1 MTTKPIQ
8 PNDRIIYLDI
18 LRGMAILFI
27 FLANVYTFCGW
38 YDLPDEIKNEFSEA
52 SLNSAIKQF
61 TVVFVDG
68 KWYSIFSILFGIGF
82 VIQHENAK
90 QSNKAFVP
98 FFSRRM
104 LGLLVFGLLHLFFLW
119 FGDILTL
126 YALVG
131 FVLILFKDFSNK
143 KLLIWAGILLALPT
157 VHFLLMIAFDN
168 FYPFL
173 LIQELLA
180 YYTRNNIPFIMENGD
195 LNFYD
200 FAQTRLNG
208 DSWREF
214 FVINF
219 GMTYGR
225 LFSLLYEGRFFKV
238 LACFLIGIWAGRKI
252 LNKGLLQNQKLLK
265 QIMLY
270 GFLLGIPM
278 NILLAYGRVQ
288 TEQVWQLLD
297 FIIYA
302 LGVVPLAC
310 AYAATVALHFNSKQ
324 KYLSIFAPVGQMAM
338 SNYILQSIISIF
350 IFYGIG
356 LGLALETPLWQVI
369 GIALLVF
376 ILQIIFSKYW
386 LQKFRFGPLEWIWRM
401 MTYQKYIKVIKK

>member
-1 MTTKPIQ
+1 
-8 PNDRIIYLDI
+8 
-18 LRGMAILFI
+18 
-27 FLANVYTFCGW
+27 
-38 YDLPDEIKNEFSEA
+38 
-52 SLNSAIKQF
+52 
-61 TVVFVDG
+61 
-68 KWYSIFSILFGIGF
+68 
-82 VIQHENAK
+82 
-90 QSNKAFVP
+90 
-98 FFSRRM
+98 
-104 LGLLVFGLLHLFFLW
+104 
-119 FGDILTL
+119 
-126 YALVG
+126 
-131 FVLILFKDFSNK
+131 
-143 KLLIWAGILLALPT
+143 
-157 VHFLLMIAFDN
+157 
-168 FYPFL
+168 
-173 LIQELLA
+173 
-180 YYTRNNIPFIMENGD
+180 
-195 LNFYD
+195 
-200 FAQTRLNG
+200 
-208 DSWREF
+208 
-214 FVINF
+214 
-219 GMTYGR
+219 MTYGR

-252 LNKGLLQNQKLLK
+252 LNEGLLQNQKLLK

-278 NILLAYGRVQ
+278 NILLAYGSVQ